1 MKKFII
7 LLVIMVL
14 CLSGYE
20 VRAQQQNQKTETKQE
35 LREERAQKRAARQ
48 LAFEQ
53 HVDSLV
59 SGGYFQFIPRS
70 MQRSV
75 GPTLPIS
82 NPDFSLEYQK
92 DRFDIYLPYI
102 VGSMPPYRVSV
113 INYVTSNAEQY
124 TTQKTDKRLDRYIC
138 SHALRRFDLH
148 LYLECL
154 HQDRRSNL
162 DCRTGF
168 QHDGAVF
175 GYHLPDIACC

>member
-124 TTQKTDKRLDRYIC
+124 TTQKTDNGWTVTFVATL
-138 SHALRRFDLH
+138 FDGSIYTFTLNV
-148 LYLECL
+148 YTK
-154 HQDRRSNL
+154 
-162 DCRTGF
+162 TGGATLTVERAFNTTVQYSGIIF
-168 QHDGAVF
+168 Q
-175 GYHLPDIACC
+175 I